1 MLFERERKVP
11 LSDKMVM
18 PHSLHWMLGYV
29 PLPVLRMV
37 VPAYGA
43 ACSFIYPRLQRRE
56 FQANLI
62 VPGLYLGNV
71 HDAWAIEGLRQRNIT
86 HVVTAVVGLQ
96 PMYPNDFKCEK
107 SAFLNICLLF
117 ETCTFLSFLPL
128 SAIV

>member
-1 MLFERERKVP
+1 
-11 LSDKMVM
+11 
-18 PHSLHWMLGYV
+18 MLGYV

-43 ACSFIYPRLQRRE
+43 ACSYIYPRLQRRE

-107 SAFLNICLLF
+107 TALFSTYAFCLKLAHF
-117 ETCTFLSFLPL
+117 SHSFLYPPSFDL
-128 SAIV
+128 